1 MVWYE
6 ERGQALQGQD
16 CTAEART
23 RAGIQVTVE
32 WPGGVAER
40 AMQGDMQAFSV
51 LRAILLDFRAMDF
64 LRFYGLSIPEL
75 CLFPLLALLLFF
87 LPRLPKKALSPLPYL
102 ALLLVILLARAQTV
116 LAGHTTAFLYF
127 QF

>member
-40 AMQGDMQAFSV
+40 AMQGDTERQPV
-51 LRAILLDFRAMDF
+51 RGKTRKW
-64 LRFYGLSIPEL
+64 
-75 CLFPLLALLLFF
+75 
-87 LPRLPKKALSPLPYL
+87 KKSC
-102 ALLLVILLARAQTV
+102 
-116 LAGHTTAFLYF
+116 
-127 QF
+127 